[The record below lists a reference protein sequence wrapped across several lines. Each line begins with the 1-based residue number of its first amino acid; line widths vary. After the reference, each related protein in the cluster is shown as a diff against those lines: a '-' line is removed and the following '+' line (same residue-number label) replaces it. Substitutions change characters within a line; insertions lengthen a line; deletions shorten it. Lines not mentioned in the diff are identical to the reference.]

1 MVAALMLYVEVVFCH
16 AISMPF
22 TLWLLLA
29 NSKLIMP
36 FGVAGVFKVDPVL
49 PITTSIT
56 MVPIASITNLFYS
69 TISV

>member
-1 MVAALMLYVEVVFCH
+1 
-16 AISMPF
+16 MPF

-49 PITTSIT
+49 PITTRIT